1 MVKNFLVIPLIL
13 LLAQKPVKKPD
24 VHPDF
29 QFGSYPTSRQADE
42 LLKDDLA
49 REILVAYHAGW
60 SVDKIAKTLKVS
72 VSDVSK
78 VSDKLEDERLVG
90 RASDYDVR
98 PIMPVIRERDYDRVK
113 DGLRRHTQ
121 EFTKLLVDN
130 WKDVE
135 AMVSSLEGAKGIPR
149 DRLMYETVVSG
160 IMLGGMVDA
169 FFEDKTLMLP
179 PPRRGKTDRYYAWLV
194 ESNPAAA
201 GMLRRELR
209 ESAGYRIVTIG
220 NTLPDEK
227 LNPDDLRGKDTV
239 LEEADARRYRTF
251 ISVLSRD
258 KLLPYFKN
266 RRDEFLKLGTQ
277 IESGRYNA
285 FAEFFAW
292 YYFSIANGATAALV
306 ADHRITAP
314 EKLYTYAVR
323 VPQ

>member
-29 QFGSYPTSRQADE
+29 QFGSYPTSRQAEE

-130 WKDVE
+130 WKEVE

-160 IMLGGMVDA
+160 IMLD
-169 FFEDKTLMLP
+169 
-179 PPRRGKTDRYYAWLV
+179 
-194 ESNPAAA
+194 
-201 GMLRRELR
+201 
-209 ESAGYRIVTIG
+209 
-220 NTLPDEK
+220 PD
-227 LNPDDLRGKDTV
+227 G
-239 LEEADARRYRTF
+239 
-251 ISVLSRD
+251 SR
-258 KLLPYFKN
+258 
-266 RRDEFLKLGTQ
+266 
-277 IESGRYNA
+277 
-285 FAEFFAW
+285 
-292 YYFSIANGATAALV
+292 
-306 ADHRITAP
+306 H
-314 EKLYTYAVR
+314 
-323 VPQ
+323 